1 MFSGLEGLPCGELCK
16 VWWLGERA
24 DGGPDQ
30 WLLRLWG
37 WGAAPGRRS
46 CGASMLLF
54 CVLSVGSRNRKN

>member
-54 CVLSVGSRNRKN
+54 VF